1 MKVFVAGAS
10 GAIGRPLV
18 QQLIDAGHD
27 VVGTTRSEQRAERIR
42 AAGAEAVVLDVTD
55 LERLRRAVEA
65 AKPEVVLNMLTSLPD
80 ALNFRDRDQ
89 LVPTNT
95 LRGQIG
101 PALAQIAADAGA
113 RRLITMS
120 VAFFYAPVGG
130 PVKSESDPLMSAP
143 GGSTA
148 AGA

>member
-1 MKVFVAGAS
+1 MRVFVAGAS

-18 QQLIDAGHD
+18 QQLVDAGHE
-27 VVGTTRSEQRAERIR
+27 VAGTTRSEQRAEAIR
-42 AAGAEAVVLDVTD
+42 AAGAEPVVLDVLET
-55 LERLRRAVEA
+55 ERLRGAVEE

-80 ALNFRDRDQ
+80 ALDFRDRDQ

-95 LRGQIG
+95 LRGQVG

-113 RRLITMS
+113 RRLVTMS

-130 PVKSESDPLMSAP
+130 PVKSEERPADV
-143 GGSTA
+143 
-148 AGA
+148 GARRLR